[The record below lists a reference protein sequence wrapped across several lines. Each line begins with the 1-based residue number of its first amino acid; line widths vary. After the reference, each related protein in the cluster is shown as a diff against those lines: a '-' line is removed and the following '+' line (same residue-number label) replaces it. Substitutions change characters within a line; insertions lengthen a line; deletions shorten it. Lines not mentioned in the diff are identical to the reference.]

1 MNLILV
7 HTSDFLEDS
16 LLGNNVVRLT
26 DRRFIHIKQVHR
38 ASIEQ
43 TLKVGMIDGETG
55 TGTIVELNEHSVTL
69 KLHLETPP
77 IPSLPLT
84 LILALPRPKML
95 KRILQSVASLGVKE
109 IYLINSYKV
118 EKSYWSTPVLSEQSI
133 REHLLLGLEQ
143 SGDTIMP
150 QLHLKKRFKPF
161 IEDELPAITQNSAKL
176 IAHPY
181 EASECPQLST
191 QKTVLAIGPEGGFI
205 DYEVQ
210 RLREQGFLPI
220 SLGQRILR
228 VETAL
233 PVAIGKLF
241 KL

>member
-7 HTSDFLEDS
+7 EASDFID
-16 LLGNNVVRLT
+16 NNIVKLT
-26 DRRFIHIKQVHR
+26 DRRFRHIKQVHR

-43 TLKVGMIDGETG
+43 SLKVGMINGDSG
-55 TGTIVELNEHSVTL
+55 TGTIIGIDDKSVTL
-69 KLHLETPP
+69 KLYLDTPA

-84 LILALPRPKML
+84 LLLALPRPKML

-118 EKSYWSTPVLSEQSI
+118 EKSFWSTPVLNENNL
-133 REHLLLGLEQ
+133 RENLLLGLEQ

-150 QLHLKKRFKPF
+150 TVHIKKRFKPF
-161 IEDELPAITQNSAKL
+161 IEDELPSIAQDAKKL

-181 EASECPQLST
+181 QASECPQIST

-205 DYEVQ
+205 DYEVE

-241 KL
+241 NL

>member
-7 HTSDFLEDS
+7 QVSDFID
-16 LLGNNVVRLT
+16 NDIVKLT
-26 DRRFIHIKQVHR
+26 DRRFTHIKQVHR

-43 TLKVGMIDGETG
+43 SLKVGMINGDSGI
-55 TGTIVELNEHSVTL
+55 GTIIGIDDKSVTL
-69 KLHLETPP
+69 KLCLDIPA

-84 LILALPRPKML
+84 LLLALPRPKML

-118 EKSYWSTPVLSEQSI
+118 EKSFWSTPVLNEDNL
-133 REHLLLGLEQ
+133 RENLLLGLEQ

-150 QLHLKKRFKPF
+150 TVHLKKRFKPF
-161 IEDELPAITQNSAKL
+161 IEDELPAIAQDAKKL

-181 EASECPQLST
+181 QASKCPQPSA

-205 DYEVQ
+205 DYEVE

-241 KL
+241 DL

>member
-7 HTSDFLEDS
+7 EAGDFID
-16 LLGNNVVRLT
+16 NNIVKLT
-26 DRRFIHIKQVHR
+26 DRRFTHIKQVHR

-43 TLKVGMIDGETG
+43 SLKVGMINGDSGI
-55 TGTIVELNEHSVTL
+55 GTIIGIDDKSVTL
-69 KLHLETPP
+69 KLCLDTPA

-84 LILALPRPKML
+84 LLLALPRPKML

-118 EKSYWSTPVLSEQSI
+118 EKSFWSTPVLNEDNL
-133 REHLLLGLEQ
+133 RENLLLGLEQ

-150 QLHLKKRFKPF
+150 TVHIKKRFKPF
-161 IEDELPAITQNSAKL
+161 IEDELPAIAQSAKKL

-181 EASECPQLST
+181 QASECPQIST

-205 DYEVQ
+205 EYEVE
-210 RLREQGFLPI
+210 RLRVQGFLPI

-241 KL
+241 NL